1 MLDIVS
7 TLVLGALCM
16 AFSHFFLG
24 WLLLETV
31 CRASA
36 LHVGVRGEPRSSF
49 SAKRDHIS
57 GLENGQNLNYLV
69 NVTVG
74 GRPFQVLI
82 DTGR

>member
-1 MLDIVS
+1 MV
-7 TLVLGALCM
+7 
-16 AFSHFFLG
+16 FPRFLLI

-36 LHVGVRGEPRSSF
+36 LHVGVRSEPRSSF
-49 SAKRDHIS
+49 TAKRDHMS
-57 GLENGQNLNYLV
+57 GLENGRNLNYLV

-74 GRPFQVLI
+74 GQPFQVLI

>member
-1 MLDIVS
+1 MVFPHFL
-7 TLVLGALCM
+7 LV
-16 AFSHFFLG
+16 

-49 SAKRDHIS
+49 TAKRDHIS
-57 GLENGQNLNYLV
+57 GLENGRNLDYLV

-74 GRPFQVLI
+74 GQPFQVLI